1 MGKSITQS
9 VGILRPQLTLK
20 SIRLTKYRGTVR
32 LKMSENLNK
41 KPPKGI
47 LKQSSS
53 FDKAGSSHQI
63 SAGSGSGNHFS
74 SSDSMNTSL
83 HRKSTKFDEMN
94 IIETLH
100 PPDKDYGHMKIEEP
114 KTPFNYYED
123 GEDPEIAEQGVD
135 PAVLKT
141 KLESANKT
149 EDPLKSALKEASSS
163 EEEEEEEGD
172 PEVIAKRQLFE
183 SKRKAHYN
191 EYYAVKLARKLLEQ
205 EQDEE
210 DNNQEEDS
218 NSSSNQGFIPNEEL
232 DGN

>member
-1 MGKSITQS
+1 
-9 VGILRPQLTLK
+9 
-20 SIRLTKYRGTVR
+20 
-32 LKMSENLNK
+32 MSENLNK

-53 FDKAGSSHQI
+53 FDKAGSSHQG

-123 GEDPEIAEQGVD
+123 GEDPEIAEQGID
-135 PAVLKT
+135 PALLKT
-141 KLESANKT
+141 KLESQNKS
-149 EDPLKSALKEASSS
+149 EDPLKSALKEESSS
-163 EEEEEEEGD
+163 EEEEGEDD
-172 PEVIAKRQLFE
+172 PEVVAKRQIFE

-218 NSSSNQGFIPNEEL
+218 NSSTHQGFIPNEEL